1 MLLYATAGQ
10 NLNKICEQTN
20 FLKDFE
26 NLMLY
31 FLLNQVD
38 GEILSTNETI
48 FLQNDW
54 KNEGNESLTNNEQTK
69 LKKPNVIFSMSAVPD
84 SQRNLKDSTF
94 IFLAWAFKAA
104 SCITTALTI

>member
-69 LKKPNVIFSMSAVPD
+69 LKKAKCDLLYVIFSMSAVAD
-84 SQRNLKDSTF
+84 SQRIKKKN
-94 IFLAWAFKAA
+94 
-104 SCITTALTI
+104 